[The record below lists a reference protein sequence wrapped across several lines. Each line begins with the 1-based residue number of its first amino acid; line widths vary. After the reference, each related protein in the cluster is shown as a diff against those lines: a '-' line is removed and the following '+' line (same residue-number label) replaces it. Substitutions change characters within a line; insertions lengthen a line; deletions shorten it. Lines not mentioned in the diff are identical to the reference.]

1 MVRGRVHVR
10 HGSRGAGRRRFSQWR
25 TGLHHLSFRARSR
38 EEVDSCCL
46 MLKEIGAKI
55 IFPAEPGPFWP
66 GYYSVV
72 FEDPDGTRLEMN
84 YIPEEG
90 WQAVAAAADAIAKR
104 KSPL

>member
-1 MVRGRVHVR
+1 MLPDAEGD
-10 HGSRGAGRRRFSQWR
+10 RR
-25 TGLHHLSFRARSR
+25 
-38 EEVDSCCL
+38 EDY
-46 MLKEIGAKI
+46 
-55 IFPAEPGPFWP
+55 FPAEPGPFWP